1 VLIDASKQVKLG
13 SLSGLVPKEKAMA
26 FERILF
32 RATRGNIL
40 LRQESVDEVVT
51 DPQSGEKVAIT
62 FFYSTH
68 IFSCYLQSQYPFDI
82 IYP

>member
-1 VLIDASKQVKLG
+1 VFTDASKQVKLG

-40 LRQESVDEVVT
+40 LRQESVDELVT
-51 DPQSGEKVAIT
+51 DPQSGEKVAVT
-62 FFYSTH
+62 FFIALIY
-68 IFSCYLQSQYPFDI
+68 FKGYLQSQRHLSLTS
-82 IYP
+82 